1 MGLVIKMK
9 ATTEDSKAGLNGSS
23 HYRFFLDKMSEGA
36 VTIDRD
42 GVILYCN
49 LSFAAMTGQVP
60 EAVVAQRMSDFVW
73 EEDHRYFNHLI
84 AQANSGELKG
94 EVSLVGK
101 KGYVPVQLSVC
112 GSNEDGS
119 RNIVVADLS
128 NIKETQTLLRQ
139 KIQQL
144 ESSHAALEL
153 SNHDLQQ
160 FASVASHDLQ
170 EPLRKIQVFSNA
182 IIEKHDSELSPSS
195 RQFVHKILGSAKRMN
210 TLIFDILNYSKLSA
224 VGNKFELT
232 DLNKLIHDLLE
243 DMELAIQEKN
253 ARIVVDHLPKLEI
266 NPGQMRQA
274 FQNLL
279 SNAMKFA
286 KSGEAPFITIGM
298 VTHIDNLDRRE
309 EYFGKYFHIRV
320 KDNGIGFDEKY
331 SRAIFDLFEK
341 LHTKG
346 EFEGTGIGLAI
357 AKKIVEKH
365 NGHITVKSKPGV
377 GSEFT
382 VSLPAYQPT
391 QS

>member
-1 MGLVIKMK
+1 MGLAIKMK
-9 ATTEDSKAGLNGSS
+9 ATTEDSKAGLNCSG
-23 HYRFFLDKMSEGA
+23 HYRFLLDKMSEGA
-36 VTIDRD
+36 VTIDHD
-42 GVILYCN
+42 GAIVYCN
-49 LSFAAMTGQVP
+49 LSFAAMTGEP
-60 EAVVAQRMSDFVW
+60 SEVVMTKRLASFVW
-73 EEDHRYFNHLI
+73 EEDRRYFNHLI
-84 AQANSGELKG
+84 TQASNGDLNG
-94 EVSLVGK
+94 EVSLLGK

-112 GSNEDGS
+112 SSNEDGS
-119 RNIVVADLS
+119 RHIVVTDLS
-128 NIKETQTLLRQ
+128 SIKETQTLLRQ

-144 ESSHAALEL
+144 EASHAALEL

-195 RQFVHKILGSAKRMN
+195 RQFVNKILGSARRMN
-210 TLIFDILNYSKLSA
+210 TLIYDILNYSRLSA
-224 VGNKFELT
+224 VSNKFEST

-243 DMELAIQEKN
+243 DMELSIQESN

-279 SNAMKFA
+279 SNSIKFA
-286 KSGEAPFITIGM
+286 RKGEAPFITIGM
-298 VTHIDNLDRRE
+298 VSHVDHMNRRE

-331 SRAIFDLFEK
+331 SRSIFDLFEK
-341 LHTKG
+341 LHTKD
-346 EFEGTGIGLAI
+346 EYEGTGIGLAI

-377 GSEFT
+377 GSEFI
-382 VSLPAYQPT
+382 VSLPAYQPS